1 MKNSPLTTILVGALA
16 LSALASLVL
25 CWLYIGNTREMRS
38 LQAMANQ
45 VNYFRQISSALA
57 GDAIEYSK
65 THPAM
70 NPVLEATVPNFKALT
85 STNGTKNGAK

>member
-25 CWLYIGNTREMRS
+25 CWFYIGNTREMRS

-45 VNYFRQISSALA
+45 VNYYRQVSSALA
-57 GDAIEYSK
+57 NDAVEYGK
-65 THPAM
+65 THPAI
-70 NPVLEATVPNFKALT
+70 NPILEATIPNFKAIA
-85 STNGTKNGAK
+85 SAEGSKNGAK

>member
-45 VNYFRQISSALA
+45 VNYFRKSPPPSLVMP
-57 GDAIEYSK
+57 DRYSK
-65 THPAM
+65 THPAID
-70 NPVLEATVPNFKALT
+70 PILEATVPNFKALT
-85 STNGTKNGAK
+85 STNGSKTGAK

>member
-16 LSALASLVL
+16 LSAMASLVL
-25 CWLYIGNTREMRS
+25 CWLYISNTREIRS
-38 LQAMANQ
+38 LNAMAGQ

-57 GDAIEYSK
+57 GDAIEYGK
-65 THPAM
+65 THPAIT
-70 NPVLEATVPNFKALT
+70 PILEATVPNYKSLA